1 MIQVPLEL
9 QKIGSL
15 RICGEILFSHRL
27 ESEIVEVS
35 VTESYAE
42 YVSKP
47 RSNLL
52 LKRLLFFQKINEL
65 CICRN
70 CNGSNGV
77 PFLGGP

>member
-35 VTESYAE
+35 VTENSSD
-42 YVSKP
+42 YVSKRP
-47 RSNLL
+47 V
-52 LKRLLFFQKINEL
+52 KTFY
-65 CICRN
+65 
-70 CNGSNGV
+70 
-77 PFLGGP
+77 